1 MNSFNDSVVR
11 IYIPDT
17 ITFEQYKRWL
27 HFSKD
32 LLGITD
38 DYISLMIDSDDEDWD
53 EEDDWDEEE
62 DEKQFYPVPVNEV

>member
-27 HFSKD
+27 HFTKD
-32 LLGITD
+32 LLGINN
-38 DYISLMIDSDDEDWD
+38 DYISLMIDSDEDWD
-53 EEDDWDEEE
+53 EEGDWDEEE
-62 DEKQFYPVPVNEV
+62 DGEFYPVPVNEV